1 MYYSILEKTLKLAI
15 FKGFG
20 FGLTS
25 GVITTLGM
33 IIGLYTTTESKYVVI
48 SGILSIAIAD
58 SVSDALGMHLSEE
71 SDTTKS
77 SKHIWIATLFTFL
90 SKFIITVSFIVPVL
104 LFNLNLAILISIIW
118 GIFLVSI
125 YSFKIA
131 IERGENPYK
140 AVFEH
145 LLIMSIVLTIV
156 YFTGKTLS
164 MIE

>member
-1 MYYSILEKTLKLAI
+1 MKLAI

-33 IIGLYTTTESKYVVI
+33 IIGLYATTESKFVVI

-58 SVSDALGMHLSEE
+58 SVSDALGIHLSEE

-77 SKHIWIATLFTFL
+77 SKHIWIATLSTFL
-90 SKFIITVSFIVPVL
+90 SKFIITVSFILPIL
-104 LFNLNLAILISIIW
+104 LFNLNIAILISIIW

-131 IERGENPYK
+131 IERSENPYK
-140 AVFEH
+140 AIFEH
-145 LLIMSIVLTIV
+145 ILIMSIVLTIV